1 MPLFGVYHVKSL
13 EENLKKEKDG
23 KMGRRKHSVPRAFAT
38 FGSVVALIGASQA
51 ALAQTADETRLD
63 TVTVEGNRLYEM
75 LPSEVTEGYSVDSA
89 TVGTKTPAALRD
101 IPQSVSVV
109 TRDAIDDQNF
119 TTLDELGRRTTG
131 VRVLSNDNG
140 RSSIFARGY
149 EYDEASIDGLPAPM
163 TSINGSVPSLAA
175 FDRVEIMR
183 GPSGLF
189 NSTSEMGGIVNLV
202 RKRPT
207 DEFQGSLGAG
217 AGTQGQR
224 NVQTDLSGP
233 LDDAGKVRGRLVLD
247 RTDHPEIA
255 DHTDNEQYDIY
266 AALDVD
272 LSADTTLGLAFLR
285 NHKDIVV
292 NNGQPV
298 DADGNLTY
306 KRRSAFYGAD
316 WNDFNSQSNDV
327 LVDLTHSFDS
337 GGYGRIGM
345 RYSDRNA
352 DYNYAFGGSALD
364 DDNTMN
370 VAGIGSDVSQE
381 AFSFD
386 ASYSQPFSAFG
397 NVSEFVVGSDY
408 KRYDTDIESSR
419 TRGLTTSRVT
429 RNELNKLAYTDI
441 LAQGRQGAGG
451 FRYGH
456 DDTRQQETGV
466 YSKLTL
472 RPVEPLALIA
482 GGRVSHYETRNKDR
496 AGDQS
501 QRRSGTEFTPYAGAV
516 YDLDFNHS
524 LYASYSQVFKPQTAL
539 DADNDI
545 IKPREGEQYE
555 VGIKG
560 SYFGGD
566 LNTRLSAFRLY
577 DENRAASPAD
587 PKACYSVAVG
597 KMRIQGGEVE
607 VAGDLTPQWGVSAG
621 YTYMDTEVKE
631 ASTGRDDGI
640 FMLMPHN
647 MVNLWTQYDVA
658 GGTLD
663 GLTLGG
669 GVTAM
674 SGFASSQGVEA
685 PGYAVVDAMLGY
697 DFTPAFSGQLN
708 FNNILDRHY
717 YNRVGGQNTF
727 NMPGAPSNV
736 MASVN
741 YDF

>member
-1 MPLFGVYHVKSL
+1 
-13 EENLKKEKDG
+13 
-23 KMGRRKHSVPRAFAT
+23 MGMRQHIVPRTLAT
-38 FGSVVALIGASQA
+38 FGSVMALMGASQA
-51 ALAQTADETRLD
+51 ALADGADASRLD
-63 TVTVEGNRLYEM
+63 TVTVEGNRLYQM

-101 IPQSVSVV
+101 IPQSISVV

-149 EYDEASIDGLPAPM
+149 EYDEANIDGLPAPM

-207 DEFQGSLGAG
+207 DEFQGRLGAG

-233 LDDAGKVRGRLVLD
+233 LDEAGRVRGRLVLD

-255 DHTDNEQYDIY
+255 DHTENEQYDIY

-272 LSADTTLGLAFLR
+272 VTDDTTLGLAFMR
-285 NHKDIVV
+285 NKKDIVV
-292 NNGQPV
+292 NNGQPA
-298 DADGNLTY
+298 DAGGNLTY
-306 KRRSAFYGAD
+306 GRRSAFYGAG
-316 WNDFNSQSNDV
+316 WNDFSSQSNDV
-327 LVDLTHSFDS
+327 LVDLTHSFDN
-337 GGYGRIGM
+337 GGYGRVGM

-352 DYNYAFGGSALD
+352 DYNYAFGGSALND
-364 DDNTMN
+364 DGTLG
-370 VAGIGSDVSQE
+370 VAGLGGDASQE
-381 AFSFD
+381 AFSVD

-397 NVSEFVVGSDY
+397 NVSEFVVGTDY
-408 KRYDTDIESSR
+408 KRYDTDVESSR
-419 TRGLTTSRVT
+419 TRGLTANPVT
-429 RNELNKLAYTDI
+429 RGELNDLAYTDI
-441 LAQGRQGAGG
+441 LAQGRQGVKG

-456 DDTRQQETGV
+456 DDTRQEETGA

-472 RPVEPLALIA
+472 RPIQSLSLIA
-482 GGRVSHYETRNKDR
+482 GGRVSHYETRSNDKTQ
-496 AGDQS
+496 DQTE
-501 QRRSGTEFTPYAGAV
+501 RRSGTEFTPYAGAV

-524 LYASYSQVFKPQTAL
+524 LYASYSQVFKPQVET
-539 DADNDI
+539 DASGDML
-545 IKPREGEQYE
+545 KPREGEQYE
-555 VGIKG
+555 VGVKG

-566 LNTRLSAFRLY
+566 LNTRVSAFRLY
-577 DENRAASPAD
+577 DENRAASVLD
-587 PKACYSVAVG
+587 ENYSAAVG
-597 KMRIQGGEVE
+597 KMRIQGAEVE
-607 VAGDLTPQWGVSAG
+607 MAGNLTPQWGISAG
-621 YTYMDTEVKE
+621 YTYMDTEVKQ
-631 ASTGRDDGI
+631 ASTDRDDGI
-640 FMLMPHN
+640 FMLMPNN
-647 MVNLWTQYDVA
+647 MVNLWTQYDVE
-658 GGTLD
+658 GGSLD

-674 SGFASSQGVEA
+674 SGFESSQGVTA
-685 PGYAVVDAMLGY
+685 PGYAVVDAMVGY
-697 DFTPAFSGQLN
+697 DFTQQLSGQLN

-717 YNRVGGQNTF
+717 YSRVGGTNTF

-736 MASVN
+736 MASVR